1 MRRKEETR
9 RVGKATM
16 RMKDF
21 CGGEGVAEV
30 AGIEAEE
37 GVVAIGPG
45 EAAVGGSSDLILI

>member
-1 MRRKEETR
+1 
-9 RVGKATM
+9 VGKATM

-21 CGGEGVAEV
+21 WGGEGVAEV